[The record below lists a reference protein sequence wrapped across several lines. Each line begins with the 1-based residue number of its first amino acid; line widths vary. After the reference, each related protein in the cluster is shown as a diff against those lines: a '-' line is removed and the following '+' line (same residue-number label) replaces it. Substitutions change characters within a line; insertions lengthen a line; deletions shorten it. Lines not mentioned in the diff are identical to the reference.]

1 MSNPKGEIQKLIKL
15 PCKGLALNAKCCRA
29 FSVLAFLM
37 FLCFKS
43 FAFPIDLVTNGDFS
57 DGRNGFSSDYDWNG
71 FNNGDY
77 DIDDEPGDVN
87 NAFYD
92 FYDHTV
98 GTSAGEMLIANGS
111 TNSNDDVWQNNFS
124 VTSGQTYTL
133 SFWYRNAYNGNLST
147 LGWTANGS
155 QIGSTVVTNNSWQKI
170 TVVYTATSTGTVTF
184 AIKEFTQESSGN
196 IFAIDDVSILTDLP
210 ATCSGTFSDTG
221 GSGGNY
227 SNYEDYT
234 TTYCASPGNNIRFT
248 FTSFSLENRYDYLR
262 IYDGTSVSD
271 ELFDDYTGNSSPGT
285 ITSTEG
291 CLTIRFTSDYS
302 VNESGW
308 IANISCVPD
317 PSCSDIDQVLIN
329 DLGGSSDIDIT
340 GGATL
345 YTGQLPINWNIEA
358 TGTGSVGSMEFQV
371 TGDANQSNIE
381 SAAPYRMPTDAVS
394 LNWGVGTY
402 SIKVTQYSES
412 GGNGNVCAVEDFD
425 LIIDDCAISNLTA
438 SSNSEVCTGETLN
451 LSVSGGGSGAVYS
464 WTGPNSFSSSSQN
477 PSIANIGAAVSGN
490 YVVTATNSGC
500 SATAST
506 NVSVNIAPNVTVTS
520 QNANCGLNNGEI
532 TFSFPDQSGRTG
544 IEFSTNNGSS
554 YGNNVN
560 DNIGSTTIG
569 GFGPGTYE
577 VWTRWGNN
585 ECPVDLGS
593 VSVARVSGTLNTSN
607 SDPTIC
613 LGESSTLGV
622 SLLNGVGSVS
632 YSWSNGLGTGSN
644 KNVTPNSN
652 ITYSI
657 TATDSEG
664 CTATNTIAIV
674 VNNLPTV
681 SIGSNSPVCAGG
693 TINLTS
699 AGGNNYAWTGPNSF
713 SSNNQNPSIAS
724 VSPSNSGVYNLTVT
738 DANSCSNNA
747 AVNVVINSG
756 LTVTAGVADSKICSG
771 YALNLNAS
779 GANTYTWTGPNGF
792 SSNSQN
798 PTINSSTV
806 TSSGVY
812 TVTGTNT
819 NSCTATATTSV
830 TVVANNR
837 TANNDGPK
845 CVGSTINLTA
855 SGGDTY
861 SWAGP
866 NGFSSSSSNPSIA
879 NATLSNEGIYTV
891 TVSINDACSETATT
905 ELTLYSLPNVSVTDP
920 GTICQY
926 DDAQLQAS
934 GGVSYAW
941 VGPNSFSS
949 NQQNPTV
956 SNITNAKTGIYTV
969 TVTNASSCSAS
980 ATTELSLS
988 FPSLVVSSDTALCAG
1003 GTINLNAS
1011 GGIGYSWVG
1020 PNSFSSSSSSISI
1033 ASASSSE
1040 SGVYTVTVNNSLGC
1054 TATTGINVTILSTS
1068 DPILTL
1074 PSICT
1079 GDSLK
1084 LEMPGWTNYSWTGP
1098 SSFSSS
1104 DVDAFIVNS
1113 NTSNSGVYS
1122 VTVNVAGC
1130 TTTATTSVTVRALPA
1145 PVISSNEPIC
1155 LGTSLNLSTGSQSS
1169 YTWKGPDSFTSSAQ
1183 NPVISVSD
1191 SLVQGIYTLSVVD
1204 TYGCIDSTT
1213 HDVDVSVVYP
1223 TANNSGISCLGDNVT
1238 LNATGGSTYSWTG
1251 PNSYSSNSQNPV
1263 LSSITAS
1270 DAGIYSVTVTD
1281 ANGCTGTATTE
1292 IVVSIPTASAT
1303 TNGPVCEGST
1313 LILSGSNADLY
1324 DWSGPN
1330 SFTSSL
1336 RIPQINNVT
1345 LTADGVYTF
1354 TVTDSVSCTATA
1366 SVIVVINPLPTV
1378 STSNNGPTCQGQTLN
1393 LTASGGNSYSWAG
1406 PNGFLSSS
1414 QNPTIASVPAGANG
1428 IYTVQ
1433 VTDINNCSSIST
1445 MDVTVNPAPTPVA
1458 SATIAD
1464 ICVGQTLELLGSGGG
1479 TYAWTGPNSFSS
1491 SQEDP
1496 NRSNGTTDMTGIYT
1510 LVVTTVPQGC
1520 TASATVAVSVNTIP
1534 DPPIVSDVERCG
1546 PGTVTITAS
1555 GCSGIY
1561 SWYSTN
1567 SSSTVLGTGASF
1579 TSPSLSSDRNYYVD
1593 CTEFTCPSSTRAEV
1607 FVDILPVPTATASVT
1622 QRHCKGST
1630 AKFTGGGNNVSSYSW
1645 SGPTGWSS
1653 PAQSPTF
1660 LITENSD
1667 AGTYTITTTRSNGC
1681 TATAT
1686 TNLTVVNNCN
1696 NICDQ
1701 QYVII
1706 PSNPA
1711 FCTSNTGQV
1720 TISATNEYQTSLDG
1734 VNWYRGSHTF
1744 GGLGVGNYFF
1754 YVRDYATQN
1763 ICKNVN
1769 NTLVS
1774 TTSSYFTGADV
1785 DAASDCYAANGSIQL
1800 EGVRQSDDVTWLATL
1815 KGASV
1820 PISTLDNSTIENLT
1834 PGLYYVKVA
1843 RANEFCYAERYIEV
1857 PNNGTDCTSDV
1868 FCDDDSVPNLFPNG
1882 DFGSGT
1888 DENGPVLTETQ
1899 YGYSNYTCYSP
1910 WDSFYSIVYETDCD
1924 NNNHQ
1929 AFQFS
1934 QATGWWDILEEDH
1947 TPGDTQGYMMVINAG
1962 YTPNIVIEKEIGD
1975 LCPNTQYNFTAWM
1988 RNISPDSPIQ
1998 PDAAFI
2004 IDGVIMAR
2012 SGEVRGTS
2020 WQKVGFSFKTG
2031 DNTTSALFALRN
2043 IAPGGFGNN
2052 WILDDI
2058 KVSKCP
2064 LEIELSGTTV
2074 ACLGG
2079 DSEEINAS
2087 IGDPYSE
2094 HTFFKWQK
2102 SDDNGATWDE
2112 VTAVAEG
2119 TYVSGVMDVSLTLPT
2134 PIVSALSGRIYRIRL
2149 ATTESTID
2157 DPQCSVYSAL
2167 TQIIVPP
2174 IEVVVTEDQV
2184 KCIGSGEVTLEAIP
2198 SGGNAP
2204 YTFEWDNGLP
2214 TTATVNVNPSI
2225 STDYIVTVRDSSGCP
2240 VTDTINVTIEDQPTL
2255 TVSIGPDSVCVD
2267 GLAGITAHVVGGSG
2281 DFDFTWFSTYDTT
2294 GTWTEI
2300 VGEKDSVYHPETSVA
2315 HQIYYR
2321 VFVEDLTFDCND
2333 ALSNAVLFNVVDD
2346 PITNLNL
2353 TDVSLCLNGNVEL
2366 IPTITGG
2373 TGQFEYQ
2380 WEYSL
2385 DGSTSWT
2392 AMPEDTLANLTV
2404 PSDAVK
2410 VEYYRL
2416 TTTSDGNGCDSPPSD
2431 VARIEVLPIFD
2442 VDVSLIDNVVCID
2455 GLVVLHADT
2464 SSGSGTITYQWSS
2477 SSDGSNFS
2485 TISGATDSTYSPV
2498 TSAEGLM
2505 YYQVEATASGIGC
2518 GNATSDIATVTVLPE
2533 FSVDVTVNNPLV
2545 CIGGA
2550 VELVA
2555 DTTNGTGTV
2564 TYQWFDSTDDVS
2576 FSPIAGATDSNYV
2589 APTATEGITYYR
2601 VEATADGSGC
2611 GTVVSPSVPVEVLP
2625 VFSVEIAVNN
2635 SIVCVGGM
2643 VEILADTT
2651 NGTGTVTYQWFE
2663 SDDNSV
2669 FTLVPGE
2676 TDSLLSVN
2684 TSVEGTRYYYVEATA
2699 SGSGCGTVRSATA
2712 TVEVLPVF
2720 EVEASLLS
2728 NTVCIGGAVL
2738 LNTDT
2743 TSGTGTVTY
2752 QWFSSTDGSSFN
2764 PVTDSTRNAFVPVTS
2779 AEGMMYYQVQATS
2792 SGEGCGTATSDD
2804 VTVTVLPIFDVEV
2817 SVNNA
2822 VVCIGGA
2829 VQLEAD
2835 TVNGTGNIT
2844 YQWLSS
2850 TDNSSF
2856 NVISGAT
2863 DSVYVPNTS
2872 SEGILYYQVQATASG
2887 SGCGTVTSASASVE
2901 VLPVF
2906 SVDVTLASNTVC
2918 VGGTVELVADTV
2930 NGTGVVTY
2938 QWFES
2943 SDNSTFTPISG
2954 ETDSNL
2960 IANTASVGITYY
2972 RIEATASGSGCGTVS
2987 SNSAFV
2993 EVLPVFDVD
3002 VTLLSNTVC
3011 IGGAVK
3017 LSADTT
3023 SGSGNVTYQWYESSN
3038 NSTFTPISGETD
3050 SIYYPNTS
3058 AVGSLY
3064 YRVQATAGGSGCGTV
3079 DSDNAT
3085 VTVLPIFD
3093 VEVNVNNAVVC
3104 IGGAVQ
3110 LEADTINGT
3119 GTVTYQWFESSDNST
3134 FTPISGA
3141 TDSVYLPNTS
3151 SEGIIYYQVQA
3162 TASGSGCG
3170 TVTSASAS
3178 VEVLPV
3184 FSVEVALLNNT
3195 VCLGGAVRL
3204 VADTTNG
3211 TGTVTY
3217 QWFSSSDNS
3226 TFTLMPG
3233 ETDSALTANTSSEG
3247 ITYYYIE
3254 ATASGS
3260 GCGTV
3265 RSATASVEVLPVFE
3279 VDVSLDDNIVCQNGL
3294 VQLTS
3299 GTTSGTGT
3307 VTYQWFSSSDGSSF
3321 NPITDSTEATL
3332 IPSTASVDTLYYRLE
3347 ATASGVGCGT
3357 AVSDIASVAVQPQL
3371 SIDVVP
3377 GSSEVCLGSPVT
3389 FEGNPQNG
3397 VGNITY
3403 QWQAFNGVTWQNIGS
3418 ETDSVY
3424 SPSTAIAGQYQYRI
3438 NSFADGVGC
3447 TDASSA
3453 PAILIVND
3461 YPDVAVSN
3469 TDPLCIPNNGQIA
3482 FSFSNETYQDTIQFS
3497 IDGGLTYPYFTYDS
3511 LSTYSIDTLSAGTYQ
3526 VFARWGDSSCPI
3538 DLGNVDLEERPAPA
3552 ASVTYLDP
3560 TCTTDNGQITFTF
3573 ADEATRTQIEFSL
3586 DGGVTYETPVNDN
3599 SGSVTYASLAPA
3611 TYDLWVRWANDE
3623 CPVDLADVT
3632 LTDHPG
3638 PVLTVSA
3645 DTTICFGSTALLTAS
3660 STGGDAP
3667 IVYSWNNGLPNGN
3680 SHTVSPAAD
3689 ASFIVVAT
3697 DSNGCTSEDTILIR
3711 VNPLPVIS
3719 MTGGEYCE
3727 GDSVFLTVTGGDTY
3741 AWTGPKGFT
3750 STIQNPSIGNV
3761 DTTNSGFYIVQVT
3774 DLNSCQT
3781 IDSVNV
3787 IVNPAPEAPIVTNA
3801 NRCGPGV
3808 LTLTASGCS
3817 GTITWFDNQFSNS
3830 IVGFG
3835 TTFETKSLVAT
3846 ANYFASCTS
3855 TSNCESFNRA
3865 LAVAEIR
3872 ETSNAEV
3879 ITVNSTCVGEV
3890 PLDNGILIATGF
3902 REGETYSFSEGSTF
3916 DASTAI
3922 PATPAVI
3929 PSNGRMYETIDNPS
3943 GVTTYYTV
3951 RILSRDGCPVDHTVE
3966 FERQCDDCLP
3976 FCEPASINKV
3986 K

>member
-1 MSNPKGEIQKLIKL
+1 MSNPKRKIEKLIEQ
-15 PCKGLALNAKCCRA
+15 PCEGLALKAKYCRA
-29 FSVLAFLM
+29 FGVLAFLM
-37 FLCFKS
+37 LLGFKS
-43 FAFPIDLVTNGDFS
+43 FAFPIELVTNGDFN

-71 FNNGDY
+71 SSNGDY

-87 NAFYD
+87 NNFYD

-111 TNSNDDVWQNNFS
+111 TNNDDVWQTNIS
-124 VTSGQTYTL
+124 VTNGQTYTL
-133 SFWYRNAYNGNLST
+133 SFWYRNAYNGNFST

-155 QIGSTVVTNNSWQKI
+155 QIGSTSVANDTWQKI

-184 AIKEFTQESSGN
+184 AIKEFTRESSGN
-196 IFAIDDVSILTDLP
+196 IFAIDDVSIVTDLP
-210 ATCSGTFSDTG
+210 STCSGNFRDTG
-221 GSGGNY
+221 GSGSGY
-227 SNYEDYT
+227 SNNEDYT
-234 TTYCASPGNNIRFT
+234 TTYCASAGNNIRFN
-248 FTSFSLENRYDYLR
+248 FSSFDLENNYDYLR
-262 IYDGTSVSD
+262 IYDGTSVSSS
-271 ELFDDYTGNSSPGT
+271 LIGNYTGNNSPNTVTSS
-285 ITSTEG
+285 SG

-302 VNESGW
+302 VTESGW
-308 IANISCVPD
+308 SAGISCVAD
-317 PSCSDIDQVLIN
+317 PACSSIDQVLIN

-345 YTGQLPINWNIEA
+345 YTGQLPNNWNIEA
-358 TGTGSVGSMEFQV
+358 TGTGSVGSMKFEV
-371 TGDANQSNIE
+371 TGDVSQSNIE

-412 GGNGNVCAVEDFD
+412 GGNGNVCDEEVFD

-438 SSNSEVCTGETLN
+438 GSNSEVCTGETLN
-451 LSVSGGGSGAVYS
+451 LNASGGGTGAVYS
-464 WTGPNSFSSSSQN
+464 WTGPNSFSSSQQN
-477 PSIANIGAAVSGN
+477 PTIASVGSAVSGN
-490 YVVTATNSGC
+490 YVVTVTNSGC

-506 NVSVNIAPNVTVTS
+506 NVTVDVAPNVTVTS
-520 QNANCGLNNGEI
+520 QNADCGLNNGGI
-532 TFSFPDQSGRTG
+532 TFTFPDQSGRTG
-544 IEFSTNNGSS
+544 IEFSTDNGSS
-554 YGNNVN
+554 YGGNVN
-560 DNIGSTTIG
+560 DNVGSTTLTE
-569 GFGPGTYE
+569 GPGIYQ

-585 ECPVDLGS
+585 ECPVNLGS
-593 VSVARVSGTLNTSN
+593 VSISRESGTLNTTN
-607 SDPTIC
+607 SEPTVC
-613 LGESSTLGV
+613 LGESSTLGA
-622 SLLNGVGSVS
+622 SLLNAVGSTT
-632 YSWSNGLGTGSN
+632 YSWSNGLGTGAS
-644 KNVTPNSN
+644 KTVTPNGN

-664 CTATNTIAIV
+664 CTATSTIAV
-674 VNNLPTV
+674 NVNNLPNA
-681 SIGSNSPVCAGG
+681 SAGSNSPVCAGG
-693 TINLTS
+693 TVNLTGS
-699 AGGNNYAWTGPNSF
+699 GGVNYAWTGPSSF
-713 SSNNQNPSIAS
+713 ISSNQNPSVAS
-724 VSPSNSGVYNLTVT
+724 VSPANAGVYNLTVT
-738 DANSCSNNA
+738 DANGCSNNA
-747 AVNVVINSG
+747 AVNVAVTSG
-756 LTVTAGVADSKICSG
+756 LTVTAGTPDSKICSG
-771 YALNLNAS
+771 YALNLTAS
-779 GANTYTWTGPNGF
+779 GGNSYTWTGPNGF

-798 PTINSSTV
+798 PTISSPIAS
-806 TSSGVY
+806 SSGVY
-812 TVTGTNT
+812 TVTGMNT

-830 TVVANNR
+830 TVVNNNR
-837 TANNDGPK
+837 SASNDGPK

-866 NGFSSSSSNPSIA
+866 NGFSSTSANPSIS
-879 NATLSNEGIYTV
+879 NTTLSQEGIYTV

-905 ELTLYSLPNVSVTDP
+905 QLTLYSLPNVSVTDP
-920 GTICQY
+920 GTICQH

-941 VGPNSFSS
+941 LGPNSFSS
-949 NQQNPTV
+949 SQQNPTI

-988 FPSLVVSSDTALCAG
+988 FPSLVVSSDTALCEG
-1003 GTINLNAS
+1003 GLISLEAS
-1011 GGIGYSWVG
+1011 GGIGYSWSG
-1020 PNSFSSSSSSISI
+1020 PNSFTSSSSSISI
-1033 ASASSSE
+1033 PSAGLSE
-1040 SGVYTVTVNNSLGC
+1040 AGIYTVTVNNSLGC
-1054 TATTGINVTILSTS
+1054 TATTGINVTVLSTS
-1068 DPILTL
+1068 ATINTL
-1074 PSICT
+1074 ASICT

-1084 LEMPGWTNYSWTGP
+1084 LEVPGWTNYSWTGP
-1098 SSFSSS
+1098 SGFNSS
-1104 DVDAFIVNS
+1104 DPEAFIANS
-1113 NTSNSGVYS
+1113 TTGNSGIYS

-1130 TTTATTSVTVRALPA
+1130 TTTATSSVTVRALPV
-1145 PVISSNEPIC
+1145 PVITSNEPVC
-1155 LGTSLNLSTGSQSS
+1155 LGTNLNLSTGSTSS
-1169 YTWKGPDSFTSSAQ
+1169 YSWKGPKSFTSSAQ
-1183 NPVISVSD
+1183 NPVVSVSD

-1213 HDVDVSVVYP
+1213 HDVDVSIVYP
-1223 TANNSGISCLGDNVT
+1223 TAANSGISCLGQTVNLT
-1238 LNATGGSTYSWTG
+1238 ATGGSSYSWTG
-1251 PNSYSSNSQNPV
+1251 PNSYTSSSQNPV
-1263 LSSITAS
+1263 INNIIAAN
-1270 DAGIYSVTVTD
+1270 AGIYSVTITD
-1281 ANGCTGTATTE
+1281 INGCTGTATTE

-1303 TNGPVCEGST
+1303 SNGPVCEGAT
-1313 LILSGSNADLY
+1313 LILNGSTADQY
-1324 DWSGPN
+1324 DWAGPN
-1330 SFTSSL
+1330 GFSSSL
-1336 RIPQINNVT
+1336 RIPQINNVS
-1345 LTADGVYTF
+1345 LAANGPYTF

-1366 SVIVVINPLPTV
+1366 SVNVIINALPTV
-1378 STSNNGPTCQGQTLN
+1378 SQSNNGPVCQGGTLN
-1393 LTASGGNSYSWAG
+1393 LTSGGGNAYSWAG

-1414 QNPTIASVPAGANG
+1414 QNPSIANVPAQANG
-1428 IYTVQ
+1428 TYTIQ
-1433 VTDINNCSSIST
+1433 VTDVNSCSSIST
-1445 MDVTVNPAPTPVA
+1445 MAVTVNPSPVPVA

-1464 ICVGQTLELLGSGGG
+1464 ICVGQTLNLQGSGGG
-1479 TYAWTGPNSFSS
+1479 NYAWSGPNSFSS

-1496 NRSNGTTDMTGIYT
+1496 NRTNGTTNMTGIYT
-1510 LVVTTVPQGC
+1510 LVVTTVPYGC

-1534 DPPIVSDVERCG
+1534 DPPLVVDVERCG
-1546 PGTVTITAS
+1546 PGTVTITAT
-1555 GCSGIY
+1555 GCSGVY
-1561 SWYSTN
+1561 NWYSTS
-1567 SSSTVLGTGASF
+1567 SSSTVLGTGESF

-1607 FVDILPVPTATASVT
+1607 EVDILPVPTATAAVT

-1630 AKFTGGGNNVSSYSW
+1630 AQFTGGGNNVSSYSW
-1645 SGPTGWSS
+1645 SGPSGWSS
-1653 PAQSPTF
+1653 SAQSPTF
-1660 LITENSD
+1660 LVTENSD
-1667 AGTYTITTTRSNGC
+1667 AGAYTITTTRSNGC

-1696 NICDQ
+1696 DICDQ

-1711 FCTSNTGQV
+1711 FCSSNTGLV
-1720 TISATNEYQTSLDG
+1720 SITATNEYQTSLDG

-1744 GGLGVGNYFF
+1744 YNLGVGNYFF

-1774 TTSSYFTGADV
+1774 TTSSYFTGTNV
-1785 DAASDCYAANGSIQL
+1785 TAASDCYAANGSIQL
-1800 EGVRQSDDVTWLATL
+1800 QGVNQSDDVSWLATL
-1815 KGASV
+1815 KGSTV
-1820 PISTLDNSTIENLT
+1820 PVSSLDNNTIDSLT
-1834 PGLYYVKVA
+1834 PGLYYVKVS
-1843 RANEFCYAERYIEV
+1843 RANEFCYGEKYVEV
-1857 PNNGTDCTSDV
+1857 PNNGADCTSDIY
-1868 FCDDDSVPNLFPNG
+1868 CDDTSVPNLFPNG

-1888 DENGPVLTETQ
+1888 AENGPVLTETQ
-1899 YGYSNYTCYSP
+1899 YGYSTYTCYSP
-1910 WDSFYSIVYETDCD
+1910 WDSFYSMVYETDCD
-1924 NNNHQ
+1924 NNGHQ
-1929 AFQFS
+1929 AFQYT
-1934 QATGWWDILEEDH
+1934 QATGWWDILSQDH

-2031 DNTTSALFALRN
+2031 ENTTSALFALRN

-2094 HTFFKWQK
+2094 HTYFKWQK
-2102 SDDNGATWDE
+2102 SDDNGVTWDE

-2149 ATTESTID
+2149 ATTEGTID

-2174 IEVVVTEDQV
+2174 IEVLVTEDQV

-2214 TTATVNVNPSI
+2214 ATSTVQVNPNI
-2225 STDYIVTVRDSSGCP
+2225 TTDYIITVKDSSGCP
-2240 VTDTINVTIEDQPTL
+2240 ITDTIKVVIEDQPTL

-2267 GLAGITAHVVGGSG
+2267 GLAFITAHVVGGSG

-2333 ALSNAVLFNVVDD
+2333 ALSNAVLFHVVDD
-2346 PITNLNL
+2346 PVINLNT
-2353 TDVSLCLNGNVEL
+2353 TDISLCLNGDVEL

-2373 TGQFEYQ
+2373 TGEYQ
-2380 WEYSL
+2380 YQWQYSS
-2385 DGSTSWT
+2385 DGNAPWVDLPDDTT
-2392 AMPEDTLANLTV
+2392 ATLNV
-2404 PSDAVK
+2404 PSDVVK

-2416 TTTSDGNGCDSPPSD
+2416 TTIPDGNGCNAPPSD
-2431 VARIEVLPIFD
+2431 DARVEILPVFG
-2442 VDVSLIDNVVCID
+2442 VDVTLIDNVVCID
-2455 GLVVLHADT
+2455 GAVVLTADT
-2464 SSGSGTITYQWSS
+2464 SSGSGDITYRWLS
-2477 SSDGSNFS
+2477 SSDGTNFS
-2485 TISGATDSTYSPV
+2485 VIGGATDSTYSPV
-2498 TSAEGLM
+2498 TSSEGLI

-2518 GNATSDIATVTVLPE
+2518 GTATSANASVTVLPV
-2533 FSVDVTVNNPLV
+2533 FSVDVSVDNALV
-2545 CIGGA
+2545 CIGGD

-2555 DTTNGTGTV
+2555 DTTNGTG
-2564 TYQWFDSTDDVS
+2564 S
-2576 FSPIAGATDSNYV
+2576 
-2589 APTATEGITYYR
+2589 
-2601 VEATADGSGC
+2601 
-2611 GTVVSPSVPVEVLP
+2611 
-2625 VFSVEIAVNN
+2625 
-2635 SIVCVGGM
+2635 
-2643 VEILADTT
+2643 
-2651 NGTGTVTYQWFE
+2651 VTYQWFE
-2663 SDDNSV
+2663 STDDIT
-2669 FTLVPGE
+2669 FTSISGAIDSNYVP
-2676 TDSLLSVN
+2676 S
-2684 TSVEGTRYYYVEATA
+2684 TSTEGVTYYRVEATA
-2699 SGSGCGTVRSATA
+2699 SGSGCGTV
-2712 TVEVLPVF
+2712 V
-2720 EVEASLLS
+2720 
-2728 NTVCIGGAVL
+2728 
-2738 LNTDT
+2738 
-2743 TSGTGTVTY
+2743 
-2752 QWFSSTDGSSFN
+2752 SS
-2764 PVTDSTRNAFVPVTS
+2764 
-2779 AEGMMYYQVQATS
+2779 
-2792 SGEGCGTATSDD
+2792 
-2804 VTVTVLPIFDVEV
+2804 
-2817 SVNNA
+2817 SV
-2822 VVCIGGA
+2822 
-2829 VQLEAD
+2829 
-2835 TVNGTGNIT
+2835 
-2844 YQWLSS
+2844 
-2850 TDNSSF
+2850 
-2856 NVISGAT
+2856 
-2863 DSVYVPNTS
+2863 
-2872 SEGILYYQVQATASG
+2872 
-2887 SGCGTVTSASASVE
+2887 SVE
-2901 VLPVF
+2901 VLPIF
-2906 SVDVTLASNTVC
+2906 SVEITLSSSTVC
-2918 VGGTVELVADTV
+2918 LGGTVQLIADTT
-2930 NGTGVVTY
+2930 NGTGTVTY

-2954 ETDSNL
+2954 ETDFLLNANTSVVGTRYYYIEATASGSGCGTVRSATGTVKVLPVFDVDVNLLENTVCIGGGVILTTDTTSGTGTVTYQWLSSSDGTTFTPITDSTRNAFNPVTSSEGTIYYQVQATANGEGCGTATSDNATVTVLPIFDVDVSVNNAVVCIGGAVQLDADTVNGTGTVTYQWLSSSDNSSFSTISGATDSIYVPNTSTEGTTYYQVQATASGSGCGTVTSASSSVEVLPIFSVDVSLASNTVCVGGTAEL
-2960 IANTASVGITYY
+2960 VADTTNGTGTVTYQWFSSTDNSTFTPISGETDANLTANTASVGITYY
-2972 RIEATASGSGCGTVS
+2972 RVDATASGSGCGTVS

-3002 VTLLSNTVC
+3002 VTILSNTVC
-3011 IGGAVK
+3011 IGGAVE
-3017 LSADTT
+3017 LFADTT
-3023 SGSGNVTYQWYESSN
+3023 SGSGTITYQWYESSN

-3050 SIYYPNTS
+3050 STYIPNTS

-3064 YRVQATAGGSGCGTV
+3064 YRVQATASGSGCGTV

-3093 VEVNVNNAVVC
+3093 VDVNVNNAVVC

-3110 LEADTINGT
+3110 LEADTVNGT
-3119 GTVTYQWFESSDNST
+3119 GTVTYQWLSSTDNSS
-3134 FTPISGA
+3134 FSPISGA
-3141 TDSVYLPNTS
+3141 TDSVYIPNTS
-3151 SEGIIYYQVQA
+3151 TEGIIYYQVQA

-3178 VEVLPV
+3178 VEVLPI
-3184 FSVEVALLNNT
+3184 FSVDVALVDYT
-3195 VCLGGAVRL
+3195 VCLGGAVTL
-3204 VADTTNG
+3204 EADTTNG

-3217 QWFSSSDNS
+3217 QWFSSSNNS
-3226 TFTLMPG
+3226 TFTLIPG
-3233 ETDSALTANTSSEG
+3233 ETDSALTVNTSSVG

-3265 RSATASVEVLPVFE
+3265 RSATATVEVLPVFT
-3279 VDVSLDDNIVCQNGL
+3279 VDVSLDDNTVCQNGL
-3294 VQLTS
+3294 VQLVS
-3299 GTTSGTGT
+3299 DTTSGTGT
-3307 VTYQWFSSSDGSSF
+3307 VTYQWYNSTDGSSF
-3321 NPITDSTEATL
+3321 SPITDSTNASL
-3332 IPSTASVDTLYYRLE
+3332 YPSTASVDTLYYRLE
-3347 ATASGVGCGT
+3347 ATASGIGCGT
-3357 AVSDIASVAVQPQL
+3357 VDSDIASVVVLPQL

-3377 GSSEVCLGSPVT
+3377 DNSEVCLGAPVT

-3403 QWQAFNGVTWQNIGS
+3403 QWQAYNGVTWQNIAS

-3424 SPSTAIAGQYQYRI
+3424 SPATNVAGQYLFRI

-3453 PAILIVND
+3453 PATLTIND
-3461 YPDVAVSN
+3461 YPDVTVSN
-3469 TDPLCIPNNGQIA
+3469 TDPLCVPNNGQIS
-3482 FSFSNETYQDTIQFS
+3482 FSFSNETYQDSVQFS
-3497 IDGGLTYPYFTYDS
+3497 IDGGLTYPYITYDS
-3511 LSTYSIDTLSAGTYQ
+3511 LGSYSIDTLSEGTYQ
-3526 VFARWGDSSCPI
+3526 IFARWGDNSCPI
-3538 DLGNVDLEERPAPA
+3538 DLGSVVLEERPAPVA
-3552 ASVTYLDP
+3552 TVSFVDP
-3560 TCTTDNGQITFTF
+3560 TCTTDNGEITFSF
-3573 ADEATRTQIEFSL
+3573 ADETTRTQLEFSL
-3586 DGGVTYETPVNDN
+3586 DGGITYETAVNDN
-3599 SGSVTYASLAPA
+3599 SGSVTYSDLAPA

-3623 CPVDLADVT
+3623 CPVDLPDVT

-3638 PVLTVSA
+3638 PMLTVSA

-3667 IVYSWNNGLPNGN
+3667 IVFSWNNGLPDGS

-3697 DSNGCTSEDTILIR
+3697 DSNGCTSEDTILIT

-3719 MTGGEYCE
+3719 MTGGVYCE

-3741 AWTGPKGFT
+3741 AWSGPNGFI
-3750 STIQNPSIGNV
+3750 STTQNPSIANS
-3761 DTTNSGFYIVQVT
+3761 DTANSGFYTVQVT

-3787 IVNPAPEAPIVTNA
+3787 IVNPAPDAPIVTNA
-3801 NRCGPGV
+3801 ERCGPGV

-3830 IVGFG
+3830 VVGFG
-3835 TTFETKSLVAT
+3835 TTFETKSLVAS

-3855 TSNCESFNRA
+3855 ASNCESFNRV
-3865 LAVAEIR
+3865 LAVAEIK

-3879 ITVNSTCVGEV
+3879 IKVNSTCVGEV

-3951 RILSRDGCPVDHTVE
+3951 RILSTDGCPVDHTVE